1 MSAVMQHPFEDVD
14 VHLMAVP
21 ARCTVAV
28 DVPVAVHEILRITM
42 ILFAARDNI
51 TEIQGSCF
59 SDQGIKFLRCILFC
73 HEMVQMFIPSKK
85 REGLC
90 QVFSFWIILKNL

>member
-1 MSAVMQHPFEDVD
+1 MGTVIQHPFEDVD
-14 VHLMAVP
+14 VHFMAVP
-21 ARCTVAV
+21 AHCMVAV
-28 DVPVAVHEILRITM
+28 DVPVAVHEILHVTV
-42 ILFAARDNI
+42 ILLAACDNI

-59 SDQGIKFLRCILFC
+59 SEQGVKFLCCILFC

-90 QVFSFWIILKNL
+90 WVFSFWIILKNL

>member
-1 MSAVMQHPFEDVD
+1 MKK
-14 VHLMAVP
+14 
-21 ARCTVAV
+21 R
-28 DVPVAVHEILRITM
+28 ILS
-42 ILFAARDNI
+42 LLL
-51 TEIQGSCF
+51 CF
-59 SDQGIKFLRCILFC
+59 SEQGIKFLRCILFC